1 MMEEDLQLPHSHNG
15 VTPGKSSHIQLQL
28 KTYER
33 NVYSCPVNYVS
44 LKTRC
49 LLIEFWMPNLLLYRK
64 PSCVDYLDPLPS
76 RVLNYSYERGTLR
89 GLPTHWLRQYTA
101 RI

>member
-1 MMEEDLQLPHSHNG
+1 MMEEGLQSPHKG

-28 KTYER
+28 KTFER
-33 NVYSCPVNYVS
+33 NVYSCPINYAS

-49 LLIEFWMPNLLLYRK
+49 LLIELDTEPPLYRK

-89 GLPTHWLRQYTA
+89 RLPTHWLRKYTA
-101 RI
+101 SI